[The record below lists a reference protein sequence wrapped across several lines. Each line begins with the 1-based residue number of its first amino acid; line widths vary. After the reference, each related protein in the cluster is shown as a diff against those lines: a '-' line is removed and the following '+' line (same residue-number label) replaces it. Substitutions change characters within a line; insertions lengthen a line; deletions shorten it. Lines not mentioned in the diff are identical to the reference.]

1 MLKIKVTTE
10 HRVFVVKTYY
20 KTTSYL
26 EVKEDFHR
34 SFPEKSPP
42 ENRTTWKNIEKTNEK
57 EQV

>member
-1 MLKIKVTTE
+1 MKVTTE

-42 ENRTTWKNIEKTNEK
+42 ENRTKWKNIEKTNEK

>member
-1 MLKIKVTTE
+1 MKVTTE

-34 SFPEKSPP
+34 RFPEKSPT